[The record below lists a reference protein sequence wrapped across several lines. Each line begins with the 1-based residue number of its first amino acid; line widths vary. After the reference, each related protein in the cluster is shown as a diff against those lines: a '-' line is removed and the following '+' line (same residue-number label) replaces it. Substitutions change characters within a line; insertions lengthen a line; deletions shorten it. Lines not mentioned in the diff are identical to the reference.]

1 MGVPNI
7 SNTLID
13 LRRVL
18 KSAMV
23 RAREISMKAFRQTTR
38 QTPQIFA
45 ALILTS
51 ILSLGAGMTLLDA
64 ATANS
69 VESPQ
74 GVASPKQ
81 SRNSQVPRSVVN
93 AVRRDLSRTNRIL
106 PSKLSVVTSSPQT
119 WPDTCL
125 GLSKPGEVCG
135 QMLVDGWRVVM
146 SDGRKNWSYRT
157 DSTGSTVRLESQ
169 ETPSKDQETPSS
181 SNLPNSVSKA
191 VLQAAAGQLGV
202 PSSQLQIKQA
212 QQQTW
217 SDGCLNLP
225 SPVELCASALTPG
238 WRVIVEGKQQR
249 LVYHSNATGS
259 QVRLNKNASGITDAK
274 LPKSI
279 ADAVLQVASGQLKLP
294 SSQLRITRAEQQ
306 TWTDGCLGLPS
317 PVERCM
323 GVLTPGWRVIVE
335 GKQQV
340 QSYRTDDTGA
350 RVRAEEVAAQPP
362 SVRNLPD
369 SVAKVVLQDAS
380 RQSNL
385 PSQALRIVQA
395 EEREWPNGC
404 LGLDEPG
411 RLCTRQVVPGWQV
424 TVKGGKQSFVYR
436 TDESGSLIKLEGG
449 AAQGSGAA
457 QGNSSAVKIP
467 QSELP
472 PPLSEDVVFRVIT
485 SGGITGRTFETRL
498 LKDGTVIRDV
508 AQPDNLAMPAKT
520 HKISREQLQQFQQL
534 LEQQRFSQ
542 FNQLSYQAP
551 NGAADYLTITLTSKA
566 GTTRYADMGQNRLPE
581 PLQAVIQAWKQ
592 IVINR

>member
-51 ILSLGAGMTLLDA
+51 IVSLGAGMTLLDA

-125 GLSKPGEVCG
+125 GLSKPGAVCG

-146 SDGRKNWSYRT
+146 SDGRQNWSYRT
-157 DSTGSTVRLESQ
+157 DSTGNTVRLESQ

-279 ADAVLQVASGQLKLP
+279 ADAVLQVASGQLKVP

-340 QSYRTDDTGA
+340 QSYRTDDTGS

>member
-51 ILSLGAGMTLLDA
+51 IVSLGAGMTLLDA

-125 GLSKPGEVCG
+125 GLSKPGAVCG

-146 SDGRKNWSYRT
+146 SDGRQNWSYRT
-157 DSTGSTVRLESQ
+157 DSTGNTVRLESQ

-202 PSSQLQIKQA
+202 PSSQVQIKQA

-259 QVRLNKNASGITDAK
+259 QVRLNKND
-274 LPKSI
+274 
-279 ADAVLQVASGQLKLP
+279 
-294 SSQLRITRAEQQ
+294 
-306 TWTDGCLGLPS
+306 
-317 PVERCM
+317 
-323 GVLTPGWRVIVE
+323 
-335 GKQQV
+335 
-340 QSYRTDDTGA
+340 
-350 RVRAEEVAAQPP
+350 
-362 SVRNLPD
+362 
-369 SVAKVVLQDAS
+369 
-380 RQSNL
+380 
-385 PSQALRIVQA
+385 
-395 EEREWPNGC
+395 
-404 LGLDEPG
+404 
-411 RLCTRQVVPGWQV
+411 
-424 TVKGGKQSFVYR
+424 
-436 TDESGSLIKLEGG
+436 
-449 AAQGSGAA
+449 
-457 QGNSSAVKIP
+457 
-467 QSELP
+467 
-472 PPLSEDVVFRVIT
+472 
-485 SGGITGRTFETRL
+485 
-498 LKDGTVIRDV
+498 
-508 AQPDNLAMPAKT
+508 
-520 HKISREQLQQFQQL
+520 
-534 LEQQRFSQ
+534 
-542 FNQLSYQAP
+542 
-551 NGAADYLTITLTSKA
+551 
-566 GTTRYADMGQNRLPE
+566 
-581 PLQAVIQAWKQ
+581 
-592 IVINR
+592 